1 MLCLL
6 LECKSAIP
14 NSSITFQE
22 KFPTQVLIR
31 CSEGFAK
38 FKLTSRACE
47 HAKKSETLKSSC
59 QASYQAAF
67 SLWPPFYYHDPQLI
81 SIGKILLQ
89 EEEEASTPF
98 FIPIGFCCFYS
109 NIT

>member
-47 HAKKSETLKSSC
+47 HAKKVRLLNHPAKQVIKLRFLFGLLFT
-59 QASYQAAF
+59 
-67 SLWPPFYYHDPQLI
+67 I
-81 SIGKILLQ
+81 MILLSPL
-89 EEEEASTPF
+89 AKS
-98 FIPIGFCCFYS
+98 C
-109 NIT
+109 